1 VLVDAAVLTAVGMT
15 TVFGFLGL
23 LVCLMHLAARVIE
36 RFPGEPEEVAT
47 SAPLPVDVSGD
58 DAQIAVVLAVVA
70 AQRGE
75 G

>member
-1 VLVDAAVLTAVGMT
+1 MQCSYYVAVFCGRCL
-15 TVFGFLGL
+15 GFLGL